1 VTYAAEA
8 YAFAYFGALI
18 VIALVECVAPRRRP
32 GDTLV
37 LRWVG
42 NFGVSILGGVLAR
55 VTFPLAGI
63 GWAVFCDARGWGVL
77 HTVTVPGWL
86 AIVVTVLVIDLVN
99 YTQHYVLHSVP
110 VLWRLHRMHHTDHEF
125 DFSTGVRFH
134 PFEHL
139 FSTVVSMAAI
149 AFLGAPPFAV
159 LVSQIVMVTAAF
171 AEHANIRLPGRLDAW
186 LRLVIVT
193 PDMHRIHHSTD
204 VGEST
209 ANFSNTFSF
218 WDRLFGTYVAQ
229 PAAGHEGLQFGVT
242 EFAERKHQWL
252 HWMLVHPFLRSPRQ
266 RASVSLIESATCRN
280 APSNTAASAS
290 GTMVK

>member
-1 VTYAAEA
+1 MTYAAEA

-55 VTFPLAGI
+55 VTFPFAGI

-125 DFSTGVRFH
+125 DFSTGVR
-134 PFEHL
+134 
-139 FSTVVSMAAI
+139 
-149 AFLGAPPFAV
+149 
-159 LVSQIVMVTAAF
+159 
-171 AEHANIRLPGRLDAW
+171 
-186 LRLVIVT
+186 
-193 PDMHRIHHSTD
+193 
-204 VGEST
+204 
-209 ANFSNTFSF
+209 
-218 WDRLFGTYVAQ
+218 
-229 PAAGHEGLQFGVT
+229 
-242 EFAERKHQWL
+242 
-252 HWMLVHPFLRSPRQ
+252 
-266 RASVSLIESATCRN
+266 
-280 APSNTAASAS
+280 
-290 GTMVK
+290 